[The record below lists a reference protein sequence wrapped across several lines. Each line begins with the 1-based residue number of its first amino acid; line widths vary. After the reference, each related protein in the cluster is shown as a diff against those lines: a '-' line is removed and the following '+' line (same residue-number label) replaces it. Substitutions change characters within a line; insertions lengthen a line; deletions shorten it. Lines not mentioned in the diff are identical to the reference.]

1 MIVAEIIESGILMDY
16 CLGLVTEEER
26 NKVDLLCK
34 EYSEI
39 DTELRLLQNGLE
51 KYAVKKTTWNKE
63 GLKKKIWDT
72 IDKINKESN
81 DS

>member
-34 EYSEI
+34 EYPEI
-39 DTELRLLQNGLE
+39 DSELKLLQNGLE
-51 KYAVKKTTWNKE
+51 NYAVKKT
-63 GLKKKIWDT
+63 KKA
-72 IDKINKESN
+72 S
-81 DS
+81 